1 MAVKIVETI
10 LKVNTE
16 ISEPAQ
22 VETLLDFVKPLI
34 ADIPGV
40 EVDEEVCLHL
50 IMHNFLCATN
60 IVCRVGSGGIISL
73 FRAFFDHGVRMVAS
87 TSQHAGFHRRE
98 GSSTRVIFVSIP
110 ALSWWSAG

>member
-34 ADIPGV
+34 ADTPSV
-40 EVDEEVCLHL
+40 EIDEEVCLQLL
-50 IMHNFLCATN
+50 IILVSHATM
-60 IVCRVGSGGIISL
+60 IGL
-73 FRAFFDHGVRMVAS
+73 H
-87 TSQHAGFHRRE
+87 
-98 GSSTRVIFVSIP
+98 
-110 ALSWWSAG
+110 